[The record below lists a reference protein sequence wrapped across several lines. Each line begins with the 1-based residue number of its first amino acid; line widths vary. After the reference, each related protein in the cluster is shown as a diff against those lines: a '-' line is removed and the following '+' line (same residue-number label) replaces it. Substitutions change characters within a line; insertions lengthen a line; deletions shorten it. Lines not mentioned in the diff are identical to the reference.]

1 MISNFYCH
9 INSLSIFLKIE
20 IIKKRTLFELLVYN
34 IQIINFF
41 MKRNRR
47 KLKLLNFFNK
57 RNNKNTKRSSGRK
70 RRIFASAVLAGNL
83 LFGNLK
89 SNDLKTNTTPLSHEK
104 VISNQELKSL
114 DGCQN
119 SGKIIQTGKQV
130 FEFKQEVSDTSSN
143 DMDEIILV
151 KDDGILPGA
160 DGFPLNN
167 NSRKPHRIP
176 RIRGKGINVDP
187 PRTIQ
192 GLGNI
197 PEAPKVRS
205 FKEVDTGLNAR
216 HGNRGDQCPASQFNM
231 EKEYK
236 MFMEDMSQKGIEVEC
251 DQQRFN
257 DLSVNQETGAID
269 EKSIF
274 EAKGSLQGEGQKMYK
289 NLSRPANPDVRLD
302 FEATDIK
309 TGKRIFVDHKGMIDF
324 QSLADQGK
332 DISRFP
338 SHETV
343 AYRMGQD
350 IPSQKERFIGLP
362 QGPKSANEVLHLV
375 NFDKIRNSLEKP
387 SLVSAVL
394 NGAEDAGCG
403 DNIAFINFE

>member
-1 MISNFYCH
+1 M
-9 INSLSIFLKIE
+9 
-20 IIKKRTLFELLVYN
+20 
-34 IQIINFF
+34 
-41 MKRNRR
+41 
-47 KLKLLNFFNK
+47 
-57 RNNKNTKRSSGRK
+57 
-70 RRIFASAVLAGNL
+70 

-89 SNDLKTNTTPLSHEK
+89 PNDLKTNPTPLSHEK
-104 VISNQELKSL
+104 VISNQELNSL
-114 DGCQN
+114 DGFQN
-119 SGKIIQTGKQV
+119 SGKIIQTGNGTSLE
-130 FEFKQEVSDTSSN
+130 FEQEVSDTSSN

-160 DGFPLNN
+160 EGFPLNN
-167 NSRKPHRIP
+167 NPRKPHRIP

-192 GLGNI
+192 RLGNI

-216 HGNRGDQCPASQFNM
+216 RGNRGDQCPASQFNM
-231 EKEYK
+231 EKEYT

-274 EAKGSLQGEGQKMYK
+274 EAKGGLQGEGQKMYN

-343 AYRMGQD
+343 AYRMGQE

-387 SLVSAVL
+387 FLVSAVL

>member
-1 MISNFYCH
+1 M
-9 INSLSIFLKIE
+9 L
-20 IIKKRTLFELLVYN
+20 
-34 IQIINFF
+34 
-41 MKRNRR
+41 
-47 KLKLLNFFNK
+47 
-57 RNNKNTKRSSGRK
+57 
-70 RRIFASAVLAGNL
+70 
-83 LFGNLK
+83 
-89 SNDLKTNTTPLSHEK
+89 
-104 VISNQELKSL
+104 
-114 DGCQN
+114 
-119 SGKIIQTGKQV
+119 
-130 FEFKQEVSDTSSN
+130 
-143 DMDEIILV
+143 
-151 KDDGILPGA
+151 
-160 DGFPLNN
+160 
-167 NSRKPHRIP
+167 
-176 RIRGKGINVDP
+176 
-187 PRTIQ
+187 
-192 GLGNI
+192 
-197 PEAPKVRS
+197 
-205 FKEVDTGLNAR
+205 
-216 HGNRGDQCPASQFNM
+216 
-231 EKEYK
+231 
-236 MFMEDMSQKGIEVEC
+236 MEDMSQKGIELEC

-274 EAKGSLQGEGQKMYK
+274 EAKGGLQGEGQKMYK
-289 NLSRPANPDVRLD
+289 NLRRPANPDVRLD

-309 TGKRIFVDHKGMIDF
+309 TGNRIFVDHKGMIDF

-350 IPSQKERFIGLP
+350 IPSQKERFTSIP

>member
-1 MISNFYCH
+1 MSSFLYYSISSNLTEDQ
-9 INSLSIFLKIE
+9 IIE
-20 IIKKRTLFELLVYN
+20 IDGRVAKNRKAIHLFFRELPSNSKRKVKRIFVYGLFIFQVGQPLVTCTNAVIIPLPTAIERLLTFEQDK
-34 IQIINFF
+34 I
-41 MKRNRR
+41 
-47 KLKLLNFFNK
+47 LG
-57 RNNKNTKRSSGRK
+57 NKNYYPQ
-70 RRIFASAVLAGNL
+70 I
-83 LFGNLK
+83 
-89 SNDLKTNTTPLSHEK
+89 
-104 VISNQELKSL
+104 

-119 SGKIIQTGKQV
+119 SGKIIQTGNGTILELQ
-130 FEFKQEVSDTSSN
+130 QEVSDTSSN
-143 DMDEIILV
+143 DIDEIMLV

-167 NSRKPHRIP
+167 NP
-176 RIRGKGINVDP
+176 RRRHPFGRPRMKGLGINIDP
-187 PRTIQ
+187 PQAIQ

-197 PEAPKVRS
+197 PEGPKVRS
-205 FKEVDTGLNAR
+205 FIEVDTGMNAR
-216 HGNRGDQCPASQFNM
+216 RGNRGDQCPASQFNM
-231 EKEYK
+231 EKEYTL
-236 MFMEDMSQKGIEVEC
+236 FMEDMSQKGIEVEC

-257 DLSVNQETGAID
+257 DLSVNRETGVID

-274 EAKGSLQGEGQKMYK
+274 EAKGGLQGEGQKMYK

-302 FEATDIK
+302 FEATHIK
-309 TGKRIFVDHKGMIDF
+309 TGKRIFLDHKGMIDF

-394 NGAEDAGCG
+394 NGAEDSGCG

>member
-1 MISNFYCH
+1 MK
-9 INSLSIFLKIE
+9 INKH
-20 IIKKRTLFELLVYN
+20 
-34 IQIINFF
+34 
-41 MKRNRR
+41 
-47 KLKLLNFFNK
+47 KLKLFKFFNK
-57 RNNKNTKRSSGRK
+57 RNHKNRKKRLGKK

-83 LFGNLK
+83 FFGDLAT
-89 SNDLKTNTTPLSHEK
+89 NDVKTQKYLNAIPFTQEK
-104 VISNQELKSL
+104 VISAQEFNSL
-114 DGCQN
+114 DDSRN
-119 SGKIIQTGKQV
+119 SGQIVRTGNGTILEFQQERVQII
-130 FEFKQEVSDTSSN
+130 EHNLNEPD
-143 DMDEIILV
+143 DIILV

-167 NSRKPHRIP
+167 NP
-176 RIRGKGINVDP
+176 RRRHPFGRPRMRGRGITVDP
-187 PRTIQ
+187 PQNIQ

-197 PEAPKVRS
+197 PEGPKVRS

-216 HGNRGDQCPASQFNM
+216 RGNHGDQCPASQFNM

-236 MFMEDMSQKGIEVEC
+236 MFMEDMSQKGIELEC

-274 EAKGSLQGEGQKMYK
+274 EAKGGLQGEGQKMYK
-289 NLSRPANPDVRLD
+289 NLRRPANPDVRLD

-309 TGKRIFVDHKGMIDF
+309 TGNTIFVDHKGMIDF
-324 QSLADQGK
+324 QILADQGK

-343 AYRMGQD
+343 AYRMGQE

>member
-1 MISNFYCH
+1 
-9 INSLSIFLKIE
+9 
-20 IIKKRTLFELLVYN
+20 
-34 IQIINFF
+34 
-41 MKRNRR
+41 MKRKKR
-47 KLKLLNFFNK
+47 KLKLSNFFNK
-57 RNNKNTKRSSGRK
+57 RNHKNRKKHSGKK
-70 RRIFASAVLAGNL
+70 RRIFAAAVLAGKL
-83 LFGNLK
+83 LFGNLET
-89 SNDLKTNTTPLSHEK
+89 NDLKTNPTPLSYEK
-104 VISNQELKSL
+104 VIPNQELNSL
-114 DGCQN
+114 DGSHN
-119 SGKIIQTGKQV
+119 SGKIIRTGNGTILEFQQEQV
-130 FEFKQEVSDTSSN
+130 QITDQNINEPD
-143 DMDEIILV
+143 DIILV

-160 DGFPLNN
+160 NGFPLNN
-167 NSRKPHRIP
+167 NPRRRHPLGPP
-176 RIRGKGINVDP
+176 RIKGRGITVDP
-187 PRTIQ
+187 PQNIQ

-197 PEAPKVRS
+197 PEAPKFRS
-205 FKEVDTGLNAR
+205 FTEVDTGLNAR
-216 HGNRGDQCPASQFNM
+216 RGNRGDQCPAPEFDM
-231 EKEYK
+231 KKEYTIL
-236 MFMEDMSQKGIEVEC
+236 MEDMSQKGIELEC

-257 DLSVNQETGAID
+257 DLCVNQETGAID

-274 EAKGSLQGEGQKMYK
+274 EAKGGLQGEGQKMYR
-289 NLSRPANPDVRLD
+289 NLRRPANPDVRLD

-309 TGKRIFVDHKGMIDF
+309 TGNTIFVDHKGMIDF

-350 IPSQKERFIGLP
+350 IPSQKERFIGIP

>member
-1 MISNFYCH
+1 M
-9 INSLSIFLKIE
+9 
-20 IIKKRTLFELLVYN
+20 T
-34 IQIINFF
+34 
-41 MKRNRR
+41 RNKR
-47 KLKLLNFFNK
+47 KLKLLFFFNK
-57 RNNKNTKRSSGRK
+57 RNNNENRKKSSEKK
-70 RRIFASAVLAGNL
+70 RRIFTSAVLAVNL

-89 SNDLKTNTTPLSHEK
+89 PNDVKTQKYLNATPVTQEK
-104 VISNQELKSL
+104 VISNQEFNSL
-114 DGCQN
+114 DGSHN
-119 SGKIIQTGKQV
+119 SAKIIQTGNGTIL
-130 FEFKQEVSDTSSN
+130 EFQQEVYDTSSN
-143 DMDEIILV
+143 YMDEIILV

-160 DGFPLNN
+160 EGFPLNN
-167 NSRKPHRIP
+167 NPRKPHRIP

-192 GLGNI
+192 RLGNI

-216 HGNRGDQCPASQFNM
+216 RGNRGDQCPASQFNM
-231 EKEYK
+231 EKEYT

-274 EAKGSLQGEGQKMYK
+274 EAKGGLQGEGQKMYN

-343 AYRMGQD
+343 AYRMGQE

-387 SLVSAVL
+387 FLVSAVL